1 MKKLLLIALLIVG
14 CSTESQSI
22 ESLLQRHLSIDIS
35 DKYEM
40 IKDSTSDNKYGK
52 SQRFITLKLNKEEL
66 NKVSSSIDEL
76 ISTGQNKIKE
86 RSGRWTKHGS
96 SYIFSGGVLTQ
107 PDWNASVVSQINLNE
122 QILNYILTYNK

>member
-14 CSTESQSI
+14 CWKESQSI
-22 ESLLQRHLSIDIS
+22 ESLLHRHLSIDIS

-52 SQRFITLKLNKEEL
+52 SQRFITLKFNKEEL
-66 NKVSSSIDEL
+66 NKISTSIDEL

-86 RSGRWTKHGS
+86 RSGRWTKHDS
-96 SYIFSGGVLTQ
+96 SYIFSGGSLTKT
-107 PDWNASVVSQINLNE
+107 DWNASVESKINLNE
-122 QILNYILTYNK
+122 QTLNYILTYQK